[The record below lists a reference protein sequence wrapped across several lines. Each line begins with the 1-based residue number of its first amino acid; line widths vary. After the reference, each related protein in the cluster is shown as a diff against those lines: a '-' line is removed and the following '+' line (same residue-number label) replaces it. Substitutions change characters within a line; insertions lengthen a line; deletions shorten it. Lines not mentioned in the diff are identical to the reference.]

1 MIKKEETKLSL
12 FIDGIQL
19 TLEQQGMVK
28 GVKGGGSTSTQWDV
42 SSLYP
47 WFLIC
52 TFNQL
57 WIMPYYSMYLLK
69 KESMCKW
76 TCTLQIPVVQRSTV
90 ILHRKPESPQ
100 IKYKI

>member
-1 MIKKEETKLSL
+1 MPVVLACVARKEEEIKSIMIKKEETKLSL
-12 FIDGIQL
+12 FMDEIQL
-19 TLEQQGMVK
+19 TLEQQGVVK

-52 TFNQL
+52 RLNQL

-69 KESMCKW
+69 K
-76 TCTLQIPVVQRSTV
+76 
-90 ILHRKPESPQ
+90 
-100 IKYKI
+100 KIHV